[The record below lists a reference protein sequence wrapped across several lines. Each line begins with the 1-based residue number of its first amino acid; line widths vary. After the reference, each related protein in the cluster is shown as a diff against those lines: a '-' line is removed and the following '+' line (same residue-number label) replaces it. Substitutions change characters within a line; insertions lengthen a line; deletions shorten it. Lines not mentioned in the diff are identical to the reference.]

1 MRLTGLTLRHYG
13 SFADASLRLDPAPG
27 RINLVLA
34 PNGAGKS
41 VLRQAFGDL
50 FFGIGGQTPMGFRHG
65 YPGMQVLAEGIGPD
79 GTPFVLDRRKKAGAA
94 ALLGAD
100 GQPLAPASLTRLTGP
115 ADRALL
121 DRLFALDTEKLRAG
135 GQALLASGG
144 ALAEALL
151 QAAGG
156 MRQARDLRQALEGE
170 RDRLAPRR
178 KSAQRPFY
186 LALDRLASSRRLLK
200 EKLVRPEAWL
210 QRDESLAEAT
220 RRHEAAHQAAR
231 DAAAAIHRME
241 RARRVRPLLAR
252 LDMAR
257 DWLAT
262 HPGAPHLPPDLRERL
277 SAALRNSE
285 QLGEALAGLQRRHA
299 DLLQQA
305 AAVQPDMPLLAAA
318 EDIRELQEAA
328 GAAARARRDLP
339 AAEAAL
345 RSIEARVEEH
355 LAALGL
361 PGPATRTAAHLPAPL
376 PLQQARRLAEAHA
389 RHAALLAELPSRI
402 AAQETA
408 LAAASRELERL
419 PPAGAADD
427 LSALLSAILAEGD
440 PVRLATAAAARR
452 AQARAKL
459 ATEAAR
465 LPGPL
470 RDPVALRALS
480 LPGRAEL
487 ERLSR
492 SRDTAM
498 EAAARA
504 GAECSRLKADGQQML
519 AERGALEG
527 QGALP
532 DEAALQRTRARRDE
546 GWHLVYRRAF
556 MPGAPDEAAERAFA
570 GAEPLALA
578 YARAVAEADALADQ
592 RLQETARLARA
603 AELDRAI
610 ARCRAE
616 TEAAATAAEAAEAA
630 AVEAKACW
638 EAAIRP
644 TALGAG
650 ARWPEL
656 ETLLAQRE
664 TVLEAALAVEHAEAE
679 AAQVAARQGAEA
691 LRLARALRLQDAAGA
706 DLRAL
711 LDMAES
717 RQRAAHRDLSARA
730 DLTARRDAA
739 ARALEEAQ
747 RDQRLAEERL
757 NAWRAE
763 WREAWR
769 ALGQEATPSADDGL
783 ARLELYEALRSLA
796 AQAEEAGG
804 RLEAMG
810 AEIAGFGGACLR
822 LCQSLGPD
830 LPVEDAFAAARALA
844 ERLRQAAEEQSRL
857 ALLRQQ
863 VEQAAQQVAEVRHA
877 AATAAATLRATLAE
891 AGAAHVAEADE
902 RLALAAE
909 RHRQE
914 AEAVVAAQALTRE
927 GDGLGLEEL
936 RTEAAGYPAESLEAA
951 LTEARTEQQALTQ
964 QISEAA
970 TEAARLRAERDAL
983 HADDGVAQA
992 AQDQQAAITQLGQTL
1007 EDALLAQV
1015 AASLLDAAMG
1025 QLQEAGDD
1033 ALLRRIGDVFA
1044 ALTEGAYPAVQSRED
1059 EKGLAHLVIRR
1070 RDFPEEDAA
1079 VEVLSEGTRDQL
1091 FLALRL
1097 VAIEDQVAGGT
1108 TLPFLGDDILQS
1120 FDDRRAAAAFR
1131 TLLGFSETTQV
1142 ILLSHHRHLAELAAA
1157 TLPPGALH
1165 LQSLESALPLPA

>member
-1 MRLTGLTLRHYG
+1 MRLTRLTLRQYG

-50 FFGIGGQTPMGFRHG
+50 FFGIGGQTPMAFRHG
-65 YPGMQVLAEGIGPD
+65 YSGMQVLAEGIGPD
-79 GTPFVLDRRKKAGAA
+79 GASFVLDRRKKVGAA

-100 GQPLAPASLTRLTGP
+100 GQPLPPASLTRLTGP

-186 LALDRLASSRRLLK
+186 LALDRLAASRRLLK

-210 QRDESLAEAT
+210 QRDEALAEAT
-220 RRHEAAHQAAR
+220 RRHEAAHQASR

-241 RARRVRPLLAR
+241 RARRIRPLLAR
-252 LDMAR
+252 LDMAQA
-257 DWLAT
+257 WLAA
-262 HPGAPHLPPDLRERL
+262 HPGAPHLPADLRDRL
-277 SAALRNSE
+277 SAALRSAE
-285 QLGEALAGLQRRHA
+285 QAAEALNGLQRRHA

-305 AAVQPDMPLLAAA
+305 SALRPDAALLAAA
-318 EDIRELQEAA
+318 EAIRALQETA
-328 GAAARARRDLP
+328 GAAARAQKDLP
-339 AAEAAL
+339 GAEAAL
-345 RSIEARVEEH
+345 RAVEARVEEH

-361 PGPATRTAAHLPAPL
+361 PGPTAGAAARLPAPL

-389 RHAALLAELPSRI
+389 RHAALLAELPGRI
-402 AAQETA
+402 ASQEAVLATA
-408 LAAASRELERL
+408 LRELEQL
-419 PPAGAADD
+419 PPLGAAED
-427 LSALLSAILAEGD
+427 LSVLLTAIMAEGD
-440 PVRLATAAAARR
+440 PVRLTTAAATRL

-459 ATEAAR
+459 DAEVAR
-465 LPGPL
+465 LPAPL
-470 RDPVALRALS
+470 RDPATLRALS

-487 ERLSR
+487 ERLSQA
-492 SRDTAM
+492 RDAAV
-498 EAAARA
+498 EAARRA
-504 GAECSRLKADGQQML
+504 EAECSRLEADGRQVMG
-519 AERGALEG
+519 ERAALEG

-532 DEAALQRTRARRDE
+532 DEAALQRARARRDE

-556 MPGAPDEAAERAFA
+556 MPGAADEAAERAFA
-570 GAEPLALA
+570 GAEPLPLA

-592 RLQETARLARA
+592 RLLETARLARA
-603 AELDRAI
+603 AEMDRAI
-610 ARCRAE
+610 ARHRAE
-616 TEAAATAAEAAEAA
+616 AEITATAAEAARRAA
-630 AVEAKACW
+630 AEGAARW
-638 EAAIRP
+638 EATIRP
-644 TALGAG
+644 AGLGAG
-650 ARWPEL
+650 TRWPEV
-656 ETLLAQRE
+656 EALLAHRE
-664 TVLEAALAVEHAEAE
+664 TVLEAALSVENAAAEVAQVEARQRAEAE
-679 AAQVAARQGAEA
+679 
-691 LRLARALRLQDAAGA
+691 RLARAMRLEDAVGA

-711 LDMAES
+711 LDMAEA
-717 RQRAAHRDLSARA
+717 RQRAARRDLTARA

-739 ARALEEAQ
+739 ARALEEAR
-747 RDQRLAEERL
+747 RDQQQAEERL
-757 NAWRAE
+757 GAWQAE
-763 WREAWR
+763 WRGAWQ
-769 ALGQEATPSADDGL
+769 ALGHDAAPSAEDGL
-783 ARLELYEALRSLA
+783 ALLELYESLRGLV
-796 AQAEEAGG
+796 AQSGEARE
-804 RLEAMG
+804 RLEAMR
-810 AEIAGFGGACLR
+810 AEIAGFGTACLG
-822 LCQSLGPD
+822 LCQSLGVD
-830 LPVEDAFAAARALA
+830 AQVEDTFVAARALA
-844 ERLRQAAEEQSRL
+844 QRLEREAQEQSRL
-857 ALLRQQ
+857 RLLRQQ
-863 VEQAAQQVAEVRHA
+863 AEQAAQQVAEAQQA
-877 AATAAATLRATLAE
+877 AATAAAALRATLAE
-891 AGAAHVAEADE
+891 AGAATVAEADE

-914 AEAVVAAQALTRE
+914 AEAAAAAQALAQE
-927 GDGLGLEEL
+927 GDGLRLENL
-936 RTEAAGYPAESLEAA
+936 RAEAASYPAESLEAA
-951 LTEARTEQQALTQ
+951 LAEARAEQQAMTQ

-992 AQDQQAAITQLGQTL
+992 AQDQQAAMAQLGQTL

-1033 ALLRRIGDVFA
+1033 ALLRRIGAVFA

-1070 RDFPEEDAA
+1070 RDFPEEDTA
-1079 VEVLSEGTRDQL
+1079 VEALSEGTRDQL

-1108 TLPFLGDDILQS
+1108 TLPFLGDDVLQS
-1120 FDDRRAAAAFR
+1120 FDDGRAAAAFR
-1131 TLLGFSETTQV
+1131 TLLDFSGTTQI

>member
-1 MRLTGLTLRHYG
+1 MRLTRLTLRQYG
-13 SFADASLRLDPAPG
+13 SFADASLRLEPAPG

-79 GTPFVLDRRKKAGAA
+79 GAPFVLDRRKKVGAA

-100 GQPLAPASLTRLTGP
+100 GQPLAPSSLTRLTGP

-121 DRLFALDTEKLRAG
+121 ERLFALDTEKLRAG

-186 LALDRLASSRRLLK
+186 LALDRLTSSRRLLK
-200 EKLVRPEAWL
+200 DKLVRPEAWL
-210 QRDESLAEAT
+210 QQDEALAEAT

-241 RARRVRPLLAR
+241 RARRIRPLLAR

-257 DWLAT
+257 AWLDR
-262 HPGAPHLPPDLRERL
+262 HPDAPHLPPDLRDRL
-277 SAALRNSE
+277 SAALRGAE
-285 QLGEALAGLQRRHA
+285 QASEALAGLRRRHA
-299 DLLQQA
+299 ELLQQA
-305 AAVQPDMPLLAAA
+305 AAVQPDAALLAAA
-318 EDIRELQEAA
+318 EDIRILQEDA
-328 GAAARARRDLP
+328 GAAGKAQKDLP
-339 AAEAAL
+339 AVEAAL
-345 RSIEARVEEH
+345 RAREARVEEH

-361 PGPATRTAAHLPAPL
+361 PGPASKAAAQLPAPL
-376 PLQQARRLAEAHA
+376 PVQQARRLTEAHA
-389 RHAALLAELPSRI
+389 RHAALLAELPGRI
-402 AAQETA
+402 ATQQAA
-408 LAAASRELERL
+408 LAAAAQELERL
-419 PPAGAADD
+419 PPVGTADD
-427 LSALLSAILAEGD
+427 LSALLTAILAEGD
-440 PVRLATAAAARR
+440 PVRLATAAATRV

-459 ATEAAR
+459 GAELAR
-465 LPGPL
+465 LPAPL
-470 RDPVALRALS
+470 RDPAILRTLS
-480 LPGRAEL
+480 LPARAEL
-487 ERLSR
+487 ERLAAT
-492 SRDTAM
+492 RDAAV
-498 EAAARA
+498 EAVRRA
-504 GAECSRLKADGQQML
+504 EAELSRLEADGRQVL
-519 AERGALEG
+519 AERAALEG
-527 QGALP
+527 QGSLP
-532 DEAALQRTRARRDE
+532 DEAALQRARARRDE

-556 MPGAPDEAAERAFA
+556 MPAAVDEAAERAFA
-570 GAEPLALA
+570 RAEPLPLA

-592 RLQETARLARA
+592 RLLETARLARA
-603 AELDRAI
+603 AELDRAT
-610 ARCRAE
+610 ARNRAE
-616 TEAAATAAEAAEAA
+616 TEAAATVAEAARAA
-630 AVEAKACW
+630 AVEAGTRW

-644 TALGAG
+644 AGLGAM
-650 ARWPEL
+650 ARWPEV
-656 ETLLAQRE
+656 EALLTQRDVVLDAAQ
-664 TVLEAALAVEHAEAE
+664 VVEHAEAE
-679 AAQVAARQGAEA
+679 AAQVEARHRAGA
-691 LRLARALRLQDAAGA
+691 LRLARALRLEDATGP
-706 DLRAL
+706 DLRTL

-717 RQRAAHRDLSARA
+717 RQRAAHRDLVARA

-739 ARALEEAQ
+739 ARALEEAR
-747 RDQRLAEERL
+747 RDHRQAEERL
-757 NAWRAE
+757 SAWEAE

-769 ALGQEATPSADDGL
+769 ALGHDASPSAEDGSVL
-783 ARLELYEALRSLA
+783 LDLYEALRGLV
-796 AQAEEAGG
+796 AQAGEARE
-804 RLEAMG
+804 RLEGMR
-810 AEIAGFGGACLR
+810 AEIAGFGTACLR
-822 LCQSLGPD
+822 ICQSVQPD
-830 LPVEDAFAAARALA
+830 ALVEDAFAAARALA
-844 ERLRQAAEEQSRL
+844 QRLGQEAEEQSRL
-857 ALLRQQ
+857 GLLRQQ
-863 VEQAAQQVAEVRHA
+863 AGQAAQQAAEAAQA
-877 AATAAATLRATLAE
+877 AATATAALRATLAE
-891 AGAAHVAEADE
+891 AGATTVAEADE

-914 AEAVVAAQALTRE
+914 AEAAAAGQALARE
-927 GDGLGLEEL
+927 GDGLSVEEL
-936 RTEAAGYPAESLEAA
+936 RAEAASHPAESLEAVLA
-951 LTEARTEQQALTQ
+951 EARAEQQALTQ

-983 HADDGVAQA
+983 HNDDGVAQA
-992 AQDQQAAITQLGQTL
+992 AQDQQAAIAQLGQTL

-1033 ALLRRIGDVFA
+1033 ALLRRIGAFFA

-1070 RDFPEEDAA
+1070 REFPEEDVA
-1079 VEVLSEGTRDQL
+1079 VEALSEGTRDQL

-1120 FDDRRAAAAFR
+1120 FDDGRATAAFR
-1131 TLLGFSETTQV
+1131 TLLDFSETTQV

>member
-1 MRLTGLTLRHYG
+1 MRLTGLTLRQYG

-65 YPGMQVLAEGIGPD
+65 YPNMQVLAEGIGPD
-79 GTPFVLDRRKKAGAA
+79 GAAFTLDRRKKAGAA

-100 GQPLAPASLTRLTGP
+100 GQPLAPAALTRLTGP

-121 DRLFALDTEKLRAG
+121 ERLFALDTERLRAG

-186 LALDRLASSRRLLK
+186 LALDRLTNSRRLLK
-200 EKLVRPEAWL
+200 DKLVRPEAWQ
-210 QRDESLAEAT
+210 QRDEALTEAT
-220 RRHEAAHQAAR
+220 RRHEASHQAAR
-231 DAAAAIHRME
+231 EAAAAIHRME
-241 RARRVRPLLAR
+241 RARRIRPLLAR
-252 LDMAR
+252 LDMAAT
-257 DWLAT
+257 WLAT
-262 HPGAPHLPPDLRERL
+262 HPAAPHLPPDLRERL
-277 SAALRNSE
+277 STATSRAEQAAEALRGAE
-285 QLGEALAGLQRRHA
+285 RQHA
-299 DLLQQA
+299 DLRQQA
-305 AAVQPDMPLLAAA
+305 DAVRPDAALLAAA
-318 EDIRELQEAA
+318 EAIRDLQEAA
-328 GAAARARRDLP
+328 GAAGRAQKDLP
-339 AAEAAL
+339 GAGAAL
-345 RSIEARVEEH
+345 RAAEARVEEH

-361 PGPATRTAAHLPAPL
+361 PGPALGAATRLPPPL

-389 RHAALLAELPSRI
+389 RHAALLAELPGRI
-402 AAQETA
+402 AAQEAA
-408 LAAASRELERL
+408 LTEAGRELGHL

-427 LSALLSAILAEGD
+427 LAALLAAILAEGD
-440 PVRLATAAAARR
+440 PVRLAAAAAAKL

-459 ATEAAR
+459 ANESAR
-465 LPGPL
+465 LPAPL
-470 RDPVALRALS
+470 REPAALRMLA

-487 ERLSR
+487 ERLAQAR
-492 SRDTAM
+492 DATGDTARRAEA
-498 EAAARA
+498 EAARVDGAARQA
-504 GAECSRLKADGQQML
+504 L
-519 AERGALEG
+519 AERAALEG

-532 DEAALQRTRARRDE
+532 DEAAVHRARARRDE
-546 GWHLVYRRAF
+546 GWHLIYRRAF
-556 MPGAPDEAAERAFA
+556 GAEAPDTAAEGAFA
-570 GAEPLALA
+570 GAEPLPLA
-578 YARAVAEADALADQ
+578 YARAVAYADALADQ
-592 RLQETARLARA
+592 RLLDTARLARA
-603 AELDRAI
+603 AELDRVI
-610 ARCRAE
+610 ARDRADLA
-616 TEAAATAAEAAEAA
+616 TAAAAAEAARRAAAA
-630 AVEAKACW
+630 AVAGW

-644 TALGAG
+644 AGLGTG

-656 ETLLAQRE
+656 EALLAQRE
-664 TVLEAALAVEHAEAE
+664 TALEATLAAE
-679 AAQVAARQGAEA
+679 AAAAELAQVEARQGSDAA
-691 LRLARALRLQDAAGA
+691 RLARALRLENTAGT

-717 RQRAAHRDLSARA
+717 RQRAAHRDMTARA
-730 DLTARRDAA
+730 ELTARRDAA

-747 RDQRLAEERL
+747 RDQRRAGERL
-757 NAWRAE
+757 DAWLQE
-763 WREAWR
+763 WRDAWT
-769 ALGQEATPSADDGL
+769 ALGHEEAPPAEAGAALLD
-783 ARLELYEALRSLA
+783 LYDALRGLVG
-796 AQAEEAGG
+796 QFAEARA
-804 RLEAMG
+804 RLEAMR
-810 AEIAGFGGACLR
+810 AEIAAFGAACAR
-822 LCQSLGPD
+822 LCQSLEPGAV
-830 LPVEDAFAAARALA
+830 VEDSFAAARALDD
-844 ERLRQAAEEQSRL
+844 RLKQAVQEQSRL
-857 ALLRQQ
+857 DLLRQQ
-863 VEQAAQQVAEVRHA
+863 VEQAARQLAEAGQA
-877 AATAAATLRATLAE
+877 AATAGATLRGTLAE
-891 AGAAHVAEADE
+891 AGAATAAEAEE
-902 RLALAAE
+902 RLTLAAE
-909 RHRQE
+909 RRRRE
-914 AEAVVAAQALTRE
+914 EEKAAAERLLATE
-927 GDGLGLEEL
+927 GDGLGLEDL
-936 RTEAAGYPAESLEAA
+936 RAEAAGYPAETLEAA
-951 LTEARTEQQALTQ
+951 LAEARAEQQALTQ
-964 QISEAA
+964 RISEAA

-992 AQDQQAAITQLGQTL
+992 AQDQQAAIAQLGQTL

-1033 ALLRRIGDVFA
+1033 ALLRRIGGVFA

-1070 RDFPEEDAA
+1070 REFPEEDTP
-1079 VEVLSEGTRDQL
+1079 VEALSEGTRDQL

-1120 FDDRRAAAAFR
+1120 FDDGRAAAAFR
-1131 TLLGFSETTQV
+1131 TLLDFSQTTQV

-1165 LQSLESALPLPA
+1165 LQSLDQAIPVPA

>member
-1 MRLTGLTLRHYG
+1 MRLTRLTLRQYG
-13 SFADASLRLDPAPG
+13 SFADASLRLDPSPG

-65 YPGMQVLAEGIGPD
+65 YPGMQVLAEGVGPD
-79 GTPFVLDRRKKAGAA
+79 GAPFVLDRRKKVGAA

-100 GQPLAPASLTRLTGP
+100 GQPLLPASLTRLTGP

-186 LALDRLASSRRLLK
+186 LALDRLTASRRLLK
-200 EKLVRPEAWL
+200 DKLVRPEAWL
-210 QRDESLAEAT
+210 QQDEALAGAN

-241 RARRVRPLLAR
+241 RARRIRPLLAR
-252 LDMAR
+252 LDLAR
-257 DWLAT
+257 TWLDA
-262 HPGAPHLPPDLRERL
+262 HPSAPHLPSDLRDRL
-277 SAALRNSE
+277 SASLRGAE
-285 QLGEALAGLQRRHA
+285 QAGEALAGLRRRHA
-299 DLLQQA
+299 ELLQQA
-305 AAVQPDMPLLAAA
+305 ADVRPDAALLSAA
-318 EDIRELQEAA
+318 EDIHALQEAA
-328 GAAARARRDLP
+328 GAAGRAQKDLP
-339 AAEAAL
+339 GAEAAL
-345 RSIEARVEEH
+345 RALEARVEEH
-355 LAALGL
+355 LTALGL
-361 PGPATRTAAHLPAPL
+361 PGPALEAAGRLPAPL
-376 PLQQARRLAEAHA
+376 SVQQARRLAEAHA
-389 RHAALLAELPSRI
+389 RHAALLAELPKRI
-402 AAQETA
+402 AAQEAA
-408 LAAASRELERL
+408 LAAGTRELERL
-419 PPAGAADD
+419 PPVGMADD
-427 LSALLSAILAEGD
+427 LSSLLTAMLAEGD
-440 PVRLATAAAARR
+440 PVRLATAATTRLTQ
-452 AQARAKL
+452 AQAKL
-459 ATEAAR
+459 GTEAAR
-465 LPGPL
+465 LPAPL
-470 RDPVALRALS
+470 RDLATLRALS
-480 LPGRAEL
+480 LPGRAAL
-487 ERLSR
+487 ERLASA
-492 SRDTAM
+492 RDAAA
-498 EAAARA
+498 EAARQ
-504 GAECSRLKADGQQML
+504 AEAELSRLEADGQQVL
-519 AERGALEG
+519 AERAALEG
-527 QGALP
+527 QGSLP
-532 DEAALQRTRARRDE
+532 DEAALQHARARRDE

-556 MPGAPDEAAERAFA
+556 MPGAVDEAAEHAFA
-570 GAEPLALA
+570 GVEPLPLA

-592 RLQETARLARA
+592 RLLETARLARA

-610 ARCRAE
+610 ARNRTE
-616 TEAAATAAEAAEAA
+616 TETAITTAQATRQAAAEASAR
-630 AVEAKACW
+630 W

-644 TALGAG
+644 VGLGAE
-650 ARWPEL
+650 ARWLEL

-664 TVLEAALAVEHAEAE
+664 VVLEAALAVEHAEAE
-679 AAQVAARQGAEA
+679 AAQVRARQQSEA
-691 LRLARALRLQDAAGA
+691 QRLARALRLEDAAGT

-717 RQRAAHRDLSARA
+717 RQRATHRDLTARA

-739 ARALEEAQ
+739 ARALEEALRGQ
-747 RDQRLAEERL
+747 QQAEERL
-757 NAWRAE
+757 GAWQAE

-769 ALGQEATPSADDGL
+769 ALGHDATPSAADGSAL
-783 ARLELYEALRSLA
+783 LELYETLRGLA
-796 AQAEEAGG
+796 AQASEARE
-804 RLEAMG
+804 RLEAMR
-810 AEIAGFGGACLR
+810 AEIAGFGAACLR
-822 LCQSLGPD
+822 LCQLLQPD
-830 LPVEDAFAAARALA
+830 APMEDAFATARALA
-844 ERLRQAAEEQSRL
+844 GRLGQEAEKRSRL
-857 ALLRQQ
+857 DLLRQQ
-863 VEQAAQQVAEVRHA
+863 AEQAAQQVAEAEEA
-877 AATAAATLRATLAE
+877 AATAAAALRATLAE
-891 AGAAHVAEADE
+891 AGATTLAEADE

-914 AEAVVAAQALTRE
+914 AEVADGGQALARE

-936 RTEAAGYPAESLEAA
+936 RAEAAGHPAESLEAA
-951 LTEARTEQQALTQ
+951 LAEARTEQQALTQ

-983 HADDGVAQA
+983 HNDEGLAQA
-992 AQDQQAAITQLGQTL
+992 AQDQQAAMAQLGQTL

-1033 ALLRRIGDVFA
+1033 ALLRRIGTFFA

-1070 RDFPEEDAA
+1070 RDFPEEDVA
-1079 VEVLSEGTRDQL
+1079 VEALSEGTRDQL

-1108 TLPFLGDDILQS
+1108 ALPFLGDDILQS
-1120 FDDRRAAAAFR
+1120 FDDGRATAAFR
-1131 TLLGFSETTQV
+1131 ALLDFSETTQV
-1142 ILLSHHRHLAELAAA
+1142 ILLSHHRHLADLAAA
-1157 TLPPGALH
+1157 ALPPGALH
-1165 LQSLESALPLPA
+1165 LQSLESALALPA